1 MLVDFFHSIVV
12 SEHKFVHLEKYDYK
26 KNLQTYTSKL
36 ANNVRRLVLRHQ
48 VF

>member
-1 MLVDFFHSIVV
+1 MLVDFFHSIAV

-26 KNLQTYTSKL
+26 YTSKL